1 MLVCR
6 CANPHDPH
14 VSILKVSNVPGVN
27 HEKRFIVSAFQFM
40 DQRTNK
46 YLNEEVSWREV
57 NAGTVPNLHVLKK
70 GCLGSKQ
77 KTVFK
82 VNVCLGY

>member
-6 CANPHDPH
+6 CANPYDPH

-46 YLNEEVSWREV
+46 YLNEEVSWR
-57 NAGTVPNLHVLKK
+57 
-70 GCLGSKQ
+70 S
-77 KTVFK
+77 
-82 VNVCLGY
+82 